1 MSRFIINVL
10 DGFGVGAMRDVSTV
24 RPMDVNSNTAK
35 HIIDSVPNINI
46 PTLEKIGLM
55 NILEF
60 ETERLK
66 YSQLANYGKA
76 NLTHYG
82 ADSFLGHQEIAGTS
96 PKKPLNQPFND
107 VIDDVASHLKNKGYS
122 VRYVGGEDEPK
133 ILVVNEVATVGDN
146 LETDLGQVF
155 NVSSA
160 LDFISFDDLVELGKA
175 VREVVKV
182 SRVITF
188 GGHGIGLSNLLEAR
202 KVIGEFAGVDA
213 PESGVYI
220 NDYQVIHLGYGIDP
234 TVQIPTILDRN
245 GVYVAL
251 FGKAA
256 DIIQT
261 SSKHLFPGV
270 DTEELYSH
278 LIKEVEKNEN
288 GFFFINIQETD
299 LAGHAE
305 DVNRYADRL
314 ELSDK
319 KLNELIK
326 YLNLGDI
333 LIVMADHGND
343 PTVGHSQHT
352 REFVPLMIYSKNIQ
366 GKVIG
371 ERTTMADVAATAA
384 EFFQVEKPQHGNS
397 FFTKLNLS

>member
-10 DGFGVGAMRDVSTV
+10 DGFGVGAMRDVPTV
-24 RPMDVNSNTAK
+24 RVMDINSNTAK
-35 HIIDSVPNINI
+35 HIIDFVPNIHI
-46 PTLEKIGLM
+46 PTLEKLGLM

-60 ETERLK
+60 ETDRLK
-66 YSQLANYGKA
+66 YSQIANYGKA

-96 PKKPLNQPFND
+96 PKKPLNQPFNN
-107 VIDDVASHLKNKGYS
+107 VIDDVAIHLKNKGYT
-122 VRYVGGEDEPK
+122 VRYVGEENEPK

-160 LDFISFDDLVELGKA
+160 LDFISFDDLVELGKS

-188 GGHGIGLSNLLEAR
+188 GGHGIGLSNLLAAR

-213 PESGVYI
+213 PESGVYL

-245 GVYVAL
+245 GIFVAL

-278 LIKEVEKNEN
+278 LIEEVKKNEN

-305 DVNRYADRL
+305 DANRYADRL
-314 ELSDK
+314 EVSDK
-319 KLNELIK
+319 KLDELIN
-326 YLNLGDI
+326 YLNSGDI

-352 REFVPLMIYSKNIQ
+352 REFVPLMVYSKNIQ
-366 GKVIG
+366 EKIIG
-371 ERTTMADVAATAA
+371 ERATMADVAATAA

-397 FFTKLNLS
+397 FLSKFN